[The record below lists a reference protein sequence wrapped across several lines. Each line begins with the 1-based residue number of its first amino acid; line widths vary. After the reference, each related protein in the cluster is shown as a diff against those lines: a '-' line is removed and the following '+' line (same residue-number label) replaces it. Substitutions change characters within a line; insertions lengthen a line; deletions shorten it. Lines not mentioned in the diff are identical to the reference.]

1 LRRIDLEGL
10 VLDEIPAVVIAHV
23 LGEDVPSGEDVTVL
37 TVSSATAY
45 QAAHETSPT
54 SAYGTHPWHVYHAL
68 NPHPAL
74 SPIPDLNT
82 PDACASQ
89 GANETLYRQLLLQ
102 GALAVLLPTED
113 LDNACLRALLGDV
126 IAELILGQ
134 GISAKACEGWFV
146 HDAITKIAEIVRARL
161 EPKATGE
168 EIEVEARSRL
178 ERFGLLPSKNGQ
190 EQIHSSTTHQ
200 SLLSALLWRIL
211 QYGYLLSLFIRFV
224 LAGMSQARY
233 LPPRSRSGLSSD
245 HVTKRVIGSKST
257 SLPSTSARP
266 RLRPIVEYR
275 CFTLISTLLDLSTR
289 MPWLAGFF
297 SMCQHF
303 MIAGPGQL
311 GRTDSLL
318 DK

>member
-1 LRRIDLEGL
+1 M
-10 VLDEIPAVVIAHV
+10 
-23 LGEDVPSGEDVTVL
+23 
-37 TVSSATAY
+37 
-45 QAAHETSPT
+45 
-54 SAYGTHPWHVYHAL
+54 

-74 SPIPDLNT
+74 SPIPDPNT

-89 GANETLYRQLLLQ
+89 GANETLYRQLLAQ

-113 LDNACLRALLGDV
+113 LDNTCLRTLVGDV

-146 HDAITKIAEIVRARL
+146 HNAITKIAEIVRARL

-168 EIEVEARSRL
+168 EMEVEARSRL
-178 ERFGLLPSKNGQ
+178 ERFGLLSSKVEQ
-190 EQIHSSTTHQ
+190 EQIHSPTTHQ
-200 SLLSALLWRIL
+200 SLLSALFWRIL

-233 LPPRSRSGLSSD
+233 LPSRSRSGLSSD
-245 HVTKRVIGSKST
+245 HVTKRVIGPKST
-257 SLPSTSARP
+257 SLPSTSA
-266 RLRPIVEYR
+266 RPIVEYR
-275 CFTLISTLLDLSTR
+275 CFTLISTILDLSTR

-297 SMCQHF
+297 SMCQHLT
-303 MIAGPGQL
+303 IAGPGRL